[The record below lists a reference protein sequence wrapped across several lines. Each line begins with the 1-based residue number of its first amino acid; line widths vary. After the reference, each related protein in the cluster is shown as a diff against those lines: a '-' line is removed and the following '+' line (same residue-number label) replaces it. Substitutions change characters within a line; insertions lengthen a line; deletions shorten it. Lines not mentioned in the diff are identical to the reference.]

1 MNKKRFL
8 IVDDSLALV
17 KRLTLVLEGLG
28 HEVIGSAR
36 TGVEAVRMAKE
47 LEPDAITMDIQMP
60 EMDGLEAT
68 RLILKDHPTK
78 PVIIITAH
86 GQESTVVDAISI
98 GAKYF
103 ICKPIEKD
111 KVREVLEK
119 VFGVPTTAIPRL

>member
-28 HEVIGSAR
+28 HEVVGSAKN
-36 TGVEAVRMAKE
+36 GIEAIRMASE
-47 LEPDAITMDIQMP
+47 LQPDAITMDIQMP

-68 RLILKDHPTK
+68 KQILKDHPDK

-86 GQESTVVDAISI
+86 GQESTVVDAITA

-111 KVREVLEK
+111 KVREVINK
-119 VFGVPTTAIPRL
+119 VFGEQ

>member
-28 HEVIGSAR
+28 HEVVGSAR
-36 TGVEAVRMAKE
+36 NGVEAVQMAKE

-68 RLILKDHPTK
+68 KLILRDHPDK

-86 GQESTVVDAISI
+86 GQESTVVDAISA

-111 KVREVLEK
+111 KVREVIEK
-119 VFGVPTTAIPRL
+119 VFGEGAA

>member
-28 HEVIGSAR
+28 HEVVGLAKN
-36 TGVEAVRMAKE
+36 GVEAVQMAKE

-68 RLILKDHPTK
+68 KRILQDHPDK

-86 GQESTVVDAISI
+86 GQESTVVDAISA

-119 VFGVPTTAIPRL
+119 VFGDN